1 MKPNQMTDR
10 EAYLKNLT
18 PEKEKMVIDK
28 LLAKHGTLDGVV
40 PVILFRAKDS
50 ALPPLKVRG

>member
-1 MKPNQMTDR
+1 MKPTGLSDR

-28 LLAKHGTLDGVV
+28 LLARYPNLEGVV
-40 PVILFRAKDS
+40 PVVLFRAKDS